1 MLRSMMEQSVSGG
14 DRHAVEQ
21 VLAALWC
28 PSDSRRNA
36 LVEHAGNAAPDHPD
50 VIALRAVLAPDL
62 SNAVYLARLAGRKAT
77 LRGEMM
83 STPLRVLVAT
93 LVDHCAGR
101 PHRAVERL
109 EACLWPSDQAAPA
122 LMASAARLSL
132 GAGWAV
138 GALPSPAVLRLAN
151 RSAIDFGPEL
161 AWSAV
166 LEACASFR
174 SPKLA
179 IEKAAAQSPTFASI
193 IFGRAPAASPIL
205 LSAGG
210 ANDAVVAGCLMKG
223 FSLVPGA
230 QAALLP
236 FLPLDKAA

>member
-1 MLRSMMEQSVSGG
+1 MLRPMMEQSVSGG

-28 PSDSRRNA
+28 PSDSRRDA

-50 VIALRAVLAPDL
+50 VIALRAVLAADL
-62 SNAVYLARLAGRKAT
+62 CDAVYLARLAARKAT

-83 STPLRVLVAT
+83 NTPLRVLVST

-101 PHRAVERL
+101 SHRAVERL
-109 EACLWPSDQAAPA
+109 EACLWQSDQAAPA
-122 LMASAARLSL
+122 LMASAARLGL

-138 GALPSPAVLRLAN
+138 GSRPTPAMVRLSS
-151 RSAIDFGPEL
+151 RCSIDFGAEF
-161 AWSAV
+161 AWSGV
-166 LEACASFR
+166 LDVCASFR

-179 IEKAAAQSPTFASI
+179 IENALPKSPTFASV
-193 IFGRAPAASPIL
+193 IFGRVPAASPIL
-205 LSAGG
+205 LSAGSASDRVIAG
-210 ANDAVVAGCLMKG
+210 ALMKG

-230 QAALLP
+230 QAALMP
-236 FLPLDKAA
+236 FLPIDKAA

>member
-1 MLRSMMEQSVSGG
+1 MLLPMMEQSVSDG
-14 DRHAVEQ
+14 DRHAIEQ

-36 LVEHAGNAAPDHPD
+36 LVEHAENASPHHPD
-50 VIALRAVLAPDL
+50 VIALRAVLADEL
-62 SNAVYLARLAGRKAT
+62 SDSVHLARLAARKAT

-83 STPLRVLVAT
+83 NTPLRVLVAT

-109 EACLWPSDQAAPA
+109 EACLWPSDYAAPA
-122 LMASAARLSL
+122 LMASAARLGL

-138 GALPSPAVLRLAN
+138 GSRPSPAALRLAT
-151 RSAIDFGPEL
+151 RSAIDFGPEF

-179 IEKAAAQSPTFASI
+179 IEKAASQSPTFASI

-205 LSAGG
+205 LSA
-210 ANDAVVAGCLMKG
+210 ARASDPVVGGCLMKG

>member
-1 MLRSMMEQSVSGG
+1 MMEHSVSDGA
-14 DRHAVEQ
+14 RHAIEH

-36 LVEHAGNAAPDHPD
+36 LVENAENAAPDHPD
-50 VIALRAVLAPDL
+50 VIALRAVLADEF
-62 SNAVYLARLAGRKAT
+62 SDAVYLARLAARKAT

-83 STPLRVLVAT
+83 NTPLRLLVAT

-101 PHRAVERL
+101 PHRALERL
-109 EACLWPSDQAAPA
+109 EACVWQADQAAPA
-122 LMASAARLSL
+122 LIASAARLGL

-138 GALPSPAVLRLAN
+138 GSRPSPAMVRLAS
-151 RSAIDFGPEL
+151 RSAIDFGVEL
-161 AWSAV
+161 AWSGV
-166 LEACASFR
+166 LEVCASFR

-179 IEKAAAQSPTFASI
+179 IQQAVSKSPTFASI
-193 IFGRAPAASPIL
+193 IFGRLPAANPVL
-205 LSAGG
+205 LSASRAEDPVIAG
-210 ANDAVVAGCLMKG
+210 AMMKG